1 MNNKTGQ
8 DISQMETGKAVF
20 VKKKKKRTRGKM
32 AVESG
37 VCSVHTYEG
46 VRKGKRIKRRMVTDL
61 SELALGNKGD
71 EYDDE
76 NNCRILST
84 ETS

>member
-20 VKKKKKRTRGKM
+20 VKKKKRTRGKM

-37 VCSVHTYEG
+37 GCSVHTYEG
-46 VRKGKRIKRRMVTDL
+46 SEKGEANKTKN
-61 SELALGNKGD
+61 GNRL
-71 EYDDE
+71 E
-76 NNCRILST
+76 
-84 ETS
+84 